1 MSYFSYLTQA
11 AKDTADEYEE
21 AEDADLEDA
30 DELEDG
36 EVAQPSIENV
46 EPHEAAQV
54 STLKL
59 FLRSCTPADLLETTS
74 FPIRTLHHAVHLAA
88 REIRQSLDPE
98 LEAVIHGAGEKQ
110 HSIELEEDAFWRRP
124 LDVDA
129 LTEDAIQKHDYQET
143 CWLLQMCRDEIA
155 WLESECRRLEAHC
168 EIARQVLK
176 SGERKSFAYVPTPR
190 KEAEKNWWKE
200 EDGVKKEDEDEE
212 MLDAGETKKV
222 DPRGRF
228 DSKIA
233 PTWEKKD

>member
-11 AKDTADEYEE
+11 SKDAADTNEE

-36 EVAQPSIENV
+36 EVAKPSIENV
-46 EPHEAAQV
+46 EPKEAAQL

-59 FLRSCTPADLLETTS
+59 YLRSCTPANLLDNTS
-74 FPIRTLHHAVHLAA
+74 FPLHLLHSAVHLAA
-88 REIRQSLDPE
+88 REIRQTLDPE
-98 LEAVIHGAGEKQ
+98 LEAVVHGASEKQ
-110 HSIELEEDAFWRRP
+110 HCIQLDEDAFWRRP

-129 LTEDAIQKHDYQET
+129 LTEDAIKKHDYQET
-143 CWLLQMCRDEIA
+143 CWLLEMCRDDIA
-155 WLESECRRLEAHC
+155 WLENEGRRLEAHC

-200 EDGVKKEDEDEE
+200 EDVGKKEGEDKE
-212 MLDAGETKKV
+212 MLDAGETKQQ
-222 DPRGRF
+222 DPRGRY

-233 PTWEKKD
+233 PTWEKGL